1 MKRNVIVVS
10 SVLAVLA
17 GVRVFHAQDARA
29 QAARGG
35 KMADRAAAL
44 LRQFPEADTDKDGR
58 LTMPEVFAYVEKHP
72 ELRALLAGTQA
83 RKGGESAPPRTTPP
97 GQRSSPASKNLS
109 AGPRVFVCAHSF
121 MIFTGQLLPPVAE
134 AAGIGYRDAGT
145 QMIGGSSTLK
155 HWNVPD
161 DQNLAKK
168 VLREGAVD
176 VMLLSP
182 HAILP
187 DEGIDNF
194 TRLGLEKNPGLRVFV
209 QASWPMRDGHL
220 DAFTNGMRNAV
231 TLAELSR
238 QRKDYETTWVKAL
251 ESQVRSLNA
260 AAGKDAVRIV
270 PVGRAVFAL
279 REHILRG
286 TAPGLR
292 QQTDLFRDDQGHPKP
307 PLAALVTY
315 CHFAAVYGRS
325 PAGLPVPAELK
336 DLPHAAEMNT
346 LLQELAWQAVSA
358 AIPTRSGYQ
367 IPDELGSAVR
377 ESLK

>member
-1 MKRNVIVVS
+1 MKRIVIVVS

-17 GVRVFHAQDARA
+17 GIWVFQAQNARA

-35 KMADRAAAL
+35 RIADRAAAL
-44 LRQFPEADTDKDGR
+44 LKQYPEADTDKDGR
-58 LTMPEVFAYVEKHP
+58 LSMPEVFAYVEKHP
-72 ELRALLAGTQA
+72 ELRTLLAERQG

-97 GQRSSPASKNLS
+97 GRRSTPASKNLS

-145 QMIGGSSTLK
+145 QMIGGSSTIR

-161 DQNLAKK
+161 EQNLAKK
-168 VLREGAVD
+168 VLKEGSAD
-176 VMLLSP
+176 ALLLSP
-182 HAILP
+182 HTILP

-194 TRLGLEKNPGLRVFV
+194 TRLGLEKNPDLRVFV
-209 QASWPMRDGHL
+209 QASWPTRDGHL
-220 DAFTNGMRNAV
+220 DAFTNAMRNAV
-231 TLAELSR
+231 TLAELAK
-238 QRKDYETTWVKAL
+238 QREVYETTWVKAL
-251 ESQVRSLNA
+251 EAQVKALNA
-260 AAGKDAVRIV
+260 ATGKAAVRVV

-292 QQTDLFRDDQGHPKP
+292 QQTDLFRDDLGHPKP

-336 DLPHAAEMNT
+336 GLPHAAAMNA
-346 LLQELAWQAVSA
+346 LLQDLAWKAVSG
-358 AIPTRSGYQ
+358 T
-367 IPDELGSAVR
+367 
-377 ESLK
+377 